1 MIKTFLPYL
10 KCVIPVLAAAGV
22 FLGFMF
28 TQRLIAGSIITRPI
42 PTGGFPSVEEE
53 IRYVND
59 WPAEKRRN
67 MKYRSWIIFAIAATA
82 CMPLSYFIPT
92 LIIKMVTK

>member
-1 MIKTFLPYL
+1 M
-10 KCVIPVLAAAGV
+10 
-22 FLGFMF
+22 GFMF

-67 MKYRSWIIFAIAATA
+67 MKYRSWIIFVVAA
-82 CMPLSYFIPT
+82 CILMPLSYFVPM
-92 LIIKMVTK
+92 LILKVVLK